1 MKLGRRSLKTMNWTL
16 RSHTA
21 RLGTALFV
29 FLLWSTGPSAAQAYA
44 PVDDLV
50 SSVNQLLQSQQILNE
65 TVAYDLINSL
75 QTIGTMVDQ
84 GNKAAAAQLLTA
96 FTQDV
101 NSLSGDL
108 ITPSAASQLKQKA
121 AETQSGL

>member
-1 MKLGRRSLKTMNWTL
+1 MNWIL

-29 FLLWSTGPSAAQAYA
+29 FLLWSTGPLAAQAYA
-44 PVDDLV
+44 PINDLV
-50 SSVNQLLQSQQILNE
+50 DSVNQLLQSQQILNE
-65 TVAYDLINSL
+65 TVAHDLINSL
-75 QTIGTMVDQ
+75 QTISTLVDQ
-84 GNKAAAAQLLTA
+84 GNKVTAKELLTA

-108 ITPSAASQLKQKA
+108 ITPSAASQLVDKA
-121 AETQSGL
+121 TQAQSGL

>member
-1 MKLGRRSLKTMNWTL
+1 MNRIL

-29 FLLWSTGPSAAQAYA
+29 FLLWSTGPSVAQAYA
-44 PVDDLV
+44 PIDDLV
-50 SSVNQLLQSQQILNE
+50 DSVNQLLQSQQILNE
-65 TVAYDLINSL
+65 TLAHDLISTL

-84 GNKAAAAQLLTA
+84 GNKAVATQLLTA

-101 NSLSGDL
+101 NALSGDL
-108 ITPSAASQLKQKA
+108 ITPSAATQLAQKA